1 MYINSNLEAIQKQT
15 NLPNSARAE
24 CSDVLILYHSAES
37 PLENTNWI
45 DVILQLSEVIDL
57 IWWLK

>member
-1 MYINSNLEAIQKQT
+1 MNAVMMYINSNLEAIQKQT

-37 PLENTNWI
+37 PLENTN
-45 DVILQLSEVIDL
+45 
-57 IWWLK
+57 